1 MRCTPFPIR
10 SQSFHKKTP
19 KVTFPGT
26 PKTTQITKRRYKT
39 ASKNH
44 LEKNTRKST
53 ETKPVLAMEREAR
66 LLFVV
71 GPNKKGNEQRTE
83 RKRDKDRQRDRQ
95 RKEQHPRSAFPLEGT
110 ILNPGS
116 LFLVFSMCFTRVF
129 FRNTRFVREWGQR
142 HLKKSK
148 KGPPNHFKNDPG
160 TTPRTSKKQC
170 RKKGP

>member
-1 MRCTPFPIR
+1 MTPEWAPEVHLD
-10 SQSFHKKTP
+10 HKKHLPRGSWKPSRKQTP
-19 KVTFPGT
+19 QK
-26 PKTTQITKRRYKT
+26 
-39 ASKNH
+39 S
-44 LEKNTRKST
+44 EK
-53 ETKPVLAMEREAR
+53 KPVLAMEREAR

-148 KGPPNHFKNDPG
+148 KGPPNHSKNDPG
-160 TTPRTSKKQC
+160 TTPGTSKKQC